1 MAKSLIEARKKWE
14 GYPSKKEYE
23 PIGHFTIVPGEAWA
37 TVMRLQIEAPEPTY
51 DFIRYFRVGS
61 GVEASVD
68 LHGVEAE
75 TMMEHVLEYLQ

>member
-1 MAKSLIEARKKWE
+1 
-14 GYPSKKEYE
+14 
-23 PIGHFTIVPGEAWA
+23 
-37 TVMRLQIEAPEPTY
+37 MRLQIEAPEPTY